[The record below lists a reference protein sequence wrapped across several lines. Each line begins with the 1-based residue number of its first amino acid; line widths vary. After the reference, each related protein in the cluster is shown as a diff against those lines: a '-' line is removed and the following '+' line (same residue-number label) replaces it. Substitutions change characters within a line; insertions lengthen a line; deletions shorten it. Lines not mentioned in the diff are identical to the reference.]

1 VSLSLLS
8 RYAFFAGCVAFSL
21 ASLPFLS
28 HSGVWPFT
36 LITGALSLLGL
47 FDLLQSAHAV
57 RRNYPILGNIR
68 YLVEGIRPEI
78 RQYLLESDSDAL
90 PFSRAQRSLVYSR
103 AKNETADRPFGTLVD
118 VYQPGFE
125 FISHSMRPAPLSD
138 PDGFRVT
145 IGGPQCTQP
154 YSASVFNISAMSF
167 GSLSAN
173 AIRALNQGA
182 KRGNF
187 AHDTGEGSISPYHRE
202 HGGDLIWELGSGY
215 FGCRTDDGRFD
226 PQRFAEQARSP
237 QVRMIEIKMSQGAKP
252 GHGGILPK
260 HKVTL
265 EIAQTRGIP
274 MGQDCISP
282 SSHSAFSTPLE
293 MVRFIAQLRTLSGG
307 KPVGFKFCLGH
318 PWEFM
323 AIAKAMLETGILPDF
338 IVVDGK
344 EGGTGAAPVE
354 FTDHMGAPMR
364 EGLLFVHNTLVGL
377 NLRDK
382 IKLGASGKIVSA
394 FDIASVLAIGAD
406 WCNSARGFMF
416 AIGCIQSQSCHT
428 NKCPTG
434 VATQDLLRQRALVV
448 PDKAARVFNFHRNT
462 LRALAEMLAAAGLTD
477 PSQLQAK
484 HLVRRMSATE
494 VKLFSQLHV
503 FLKPGELLTGEVQ
516 GEFYSRMWQVAR
528 ADSFEPHS
536 ADATAENKLC
546 DADTF
551 EPA

>member
-1 VSLSLLS
+1 M
-8 RYAFFAGCVAFSL
+8 
-21 ASLPFLS
+21 PFLS

-36 LITGALSLLGL
+36 LITSALSLLGL

-494 VKLFSQLHV
+494 IKLFSQLHV

-536 ADATAENKLC
+536 EDATAENKLC